1 MPNMELNCTC
11 PHCGENF
18 NVADALSQAALE
30 ELRQGIAL
38 ENDANIQRMIQESR
52 EVALQEGAAQAE
64 QQAQEAVQNLV
75 AEKATQVTQLQGQII
90 ALNANI
96 EASQQTQ
103 NQQVA
108 NSVSAREAE
117 LNAAHKLQLQ
127 QHENQ
132 INQLTQNLERT
143 TGLLQTNHA
152 QAQGE
157 VGEIAVKDAL
167 TRTFPSDQLE
177 EVVAGARGADWLLKV
192 KKGNEEVGK
201 IIFEV
206 KNAQNWSNAWI
217 SKLKQDQATKGAQ
230 FAVLVT
236 TVFPAQMNKADL
248 RDGVWV
254 CGFHEYLLITKALR
268 ETLFELGQVRV
279 FEAGRADNANRLYDF
294 IQSVEFK
301 HAMEALIAPVNQM
314 DKILQTEKRAIQR
327 SWKQREKLIEDAI
340 ENAASV
346 LGALSG
352 VAPEAS
358 IPQIEAMP
366 ALETLAIESDEDL
379 EN

>member
-1 MPNMELNCTC
+1 
-11 PHCGENF
+11 
-18 NVADALSQAALE
+18 
-30 ELRQGIAL
+30 
-38 ENDANIQRMIQESR
+38 
-52 EVALQEGAAQAE
+52 
-64 QQAQEAVQNLV
+64 
-75 AEKATQVTQLQGQII
+75 
-90 ALNANI
+90 
-96 EASQQTQ
+96 
-103 NQQVA
+103 
-108 NSVSAREAE
+108 
-117 LNAAHKLQLQ
+117 LNAAHQLQLQ

-143 TGLLQTNHA
+143 TGQLQSSHA

-157 VGEIAVKDAL
+157 VGELAVRDAL
-167 TRTFPSDQLE
+167 TRAFPSDQLE
-177 EVVAGARGADWLLKV
+177 EILAGARGADWLLRV
-192 KKGNEEVGK
+192 QKGNEEIGK

-206 KNAQNWSNAWI
+206 KNAQNWSNSWI
-217 SKLKQDQATKGAQ
+217 NKLKQDQATKGAQ
-230 FAVLVT
+230 FAVLIT
-236 TVFPAQMNKADL
+236 TVFPAQMTKADL
-248 RDGVWV
+248 REGVWV
-254 CGFHEYLLITKALR
+254 CGFHEYLLITRALR
-268 ETLFELGQVRV
+268 ETLFEVSRTRV

-358 IPQIEAMP
+358 IPRIEAMP
-366 ALETLAIESDEDL
+366 AIESLAIDDHGNFQE
-379 EN
+379 

>member
-1 MPNMELNCTC
+1 MSLKDIQCTC
-11 PHCGENF
+11 PHCGESF
-18 NVADALSQAALE
+18 NVADALSQLALE
-30 ELRQGIAL
+30 ELRQGIAS
-38 ENDANIQRMIQESR
+38 ENDENIQRLIQETR
-52 EVALQEGAAQAE
+52 EIALQEGVAQATE
-64 QQAQEAVQNLV
+64 KANAAVQNLV
-75 AEKATQVTQLQGQII
+75 AERTSRITELEARII
-90 ALNANI
+90 ALNADMQANQ
-96 EASQQTQ
+96 ETQ
-103 NQQVA
+103 NQRIA
-108 NSVSAREAE
+108 NAVSTRETE
-117 LNAAHKLQLQ
+117 LATAHQLQLQ
-127 QHENQ
+127 EHENKIQ
-132 INQLTQNLERT
+132 QLTQNLERT
-143 TGLLQTNHA
+143 TGQLQTSHA
-152 QAQGE
+152 QSQGE

-167 TRTFPSDQLE
+167 TRTFPSDHLE
-177 EVVAGARGADWLLKV
+177 EVVAGARGADWLLRV
-192 KKGNEEVGK
+192 KKGSEEIGK

-217 SKLKQDQATKGAQ
+217 TKLKQDQASKGAQ

-236 TVFPAQMNKADL
+236 TVFPAQMTKADL

-254 CGFHEYLLITKALR
+254 CGFQEYLLITRALR
-268 ETLFELGQVRV
+268 ETLFEVSRAKV

-358 IPQIEAMP
+358 IPQIEAAPSMASL
-366 ALETLAIESDEDL
+366 ALDEDTNL
-379 EN
+379 

>member
-1 MPNMELNCTC
+1 MSLKDIQCTC
-11 PHCGENF
+11 PHCGESF
-18 NVADALSQAALE
+18 NVADALSQLALE
-30 ELRQGIAL
+30 ELRQGIAS
-38 ENDANIQRMIQESR
+38 ENDENIQRLIQETR
-52 EVALQEGAAQAE
+52 EIALQEGVAQATE
-64 QQAQEAVQNLV
+64 KANAAVQNLV
-75 AEKATQVTQLQGQII
+75 TERTSRITELEARII
-90 ALNANI
+90 ALNADMQANQ
-96 EASQQTQ
+96 ETQ
-103 NQQVA
+103 NQRIA
-108 NSVSAREAE
+108 NAVSTRETE
-117 LNAAHKLQLQ
+117 LATAHQLQLQ
-127 QHENQ
+127 EHENKIQ
-132 INQLTQNLERT
+132 QLTQNLERT
-143 TGLLQTNHA
+143 TGQLQTSHA
-152 QAQGE
+152 QSQGE

-167 TRTFPSDQLE
+167 TRTFPSDHLE
-177 EVVAGARGADWLLKV
+177 EVVAGARGADWLLRV
-192 KKGNEEVGK
+192 KKGSEEIGK

-217 SKLKQDQATKGAQ
+217 TKLKQDQASKGAQ

-236 TVFPAQMNKADL
+236 TVFPAQMTKADL

-254 CGFHEYLLITKALR
+254 CGFQEYLLITRALR
-268 ETLFELGQVRV
+268 ETLFEVSRAKV

-358 IPQIEAMP
+358 IPQIEAAPSMASL
-366 ALETLAIESDEDL
+366 ALDEDTNL
-379 EN
+379 

>member
-1 MPNMELNCTC
+1 MPNLELNCTC
-11 PHCGENF
+11 PHCGESF
-18 NVADALSQAALE
+18 NVADALSQIALE
-30 ELRQGIAL
+30 ELRQGFVA
-38 ENDANIQRMIQESR
+38 ENDADIQQLIQESTEAAR
-52 EVALQEGAAQAE
+52 QEGVAQAE
-64 QQAQEAVQNLV
+64 QQAQQAVQNLV
-75 AEKATQVTQLQGQII
+75 TEQAQQVAQLQGQII
-90 ALNANI
+90 QLTASI
-96 EASQQTQ
+96 EANQQTQ

-108 NSVSAREAE
+108 NAVSAREAE
-117 LNAAHKLQLQ
+117 LNASHQLQLQ

-143 TGLLQTNHA
+143 TGQLQTTHA

-157 VGEIAVKDAL
+157 VGEIAVRDAL
-167 TRTFPSDQLE
+167 SRAFPSDQLE
-177 EVVAGARGADWLLKV
+177 EILAGARGADWLLRV
-192 KKGNEEVGK
+192 KKGNEEIGK

-206 KNAQNWSNAWI
+206 KNAQNWSNTWI
-217 SKLKQDQATKGAQ
+217 TKLKQDQASKGAQ

-236 TVFPAQMNKADL
+236 TVFPAQMTKADL

-254 CGFHEYLLITKALR
+254 CGFQEYLLITRALR
-268 ETLFELGQVRV
+268 ETLFEVSRAKV
-279 FEAGRADNANRLYDF
+279 FESGRADNANRLYDF

-358 IPQIEAMP
+358 IPQIEAVPSMASL
-366 ALETLAIESDEDL
+366 ALDEDTDL
-379 EN
+379 